1 MRSTKQRRLAGL
13 LLALAATG
21 GLTACGSASDSGSA
35 ADMRGERPAA
45 APEAASTGSYGTSGG
60 SGGSGGSDKA
70 ATGEKPQQAAQ
81 VGQPGVD
88 RKLVRTATIVLVTPD
103 VRDSAERARAIVVAT
118 GGYTGQAD
126 VGSRSATMTLYVPS
140 DKLDDT
146 LGKLSAPELGKEES
160 RSQAAEDVTEQIVD
174 VESRIQ
180 TQRASLE
187 RVRALLG
194 RAQQISEIVQLESE
208 VTRREADLESL
219 LKRRER
225 LAGSVAMSTVTLR
238 LSRDSAPAPVAD
250 DDTLLGALA
259 GGWKAFV
266 DTTSFVVRAV
276 ALVLPF
282 AVVLGVPAYLLW
294 RRWRR
299 SARPAQ
305 AQPVAQEPVTQE
317 S

>member
-21 GLTACGSASDSGSA
+21 GLTACGSSASDSGSA
-35 ADMRGERPAA
+35 AAPAENPA
-45 APEAASTGSYGTSGG
+45 MAPEAATGYGTSGG
-60 SGGSGGSDKA
+60 ADKA
-70 ATGEKPQQAAQ
+70 APGEKPEQAAQ

-88 RKLVRTATIVLVTPD
+88 RKLVRTATIVLVTPN
-103 VRDSAERARAIVVAT
+103 VRESAERARQIVVGT
-118 GGYTGQAD
+118 GGYTGQAE
-126 VGSRSATMTLYVPS
+126 VGDRSATMTLYVPS

-146 LGKLSAPELGKEES
+146 LSKLSAPELGKEES
-160 RSQAAEDVTEQIVD
+160 RSQSAQDVTEQIVD

-238 LSRDSAPAPVAD
+238 LSRDSAPPPAAE
-250 DDTLLGALA
+250 DDTVLGALA

-282 AVVLGVPAYLLW
+282 AVVLGVPAFFVW
-294 RRWRR
+294 RHRGR
-299 SARPAQ
+299 SPRPTPPQPAQ
-305 AQPVAQEPVTQE
+305 PVTQE

>member
-1 MRSTKQRRLAGL
+1 MRSTMRRRLAGL

-21 GLTACGSASDSGSA
+21 GLAACGSSNSSDSGSA
-35 ADMRGERPAA
+35 AAPAELRGEMPAA
-45 APEAASTGSYGTSGG
+45 GSDSAAGGTSGS
-60 SGGSGGSDKA
+60 SGQPEKA
-70 ATGEKPQQAAQ
+70 ADQAAQ
-81 VGQPGVD
+81 VAQPGVD
-88 RKLVRTATIVLVTPD
+88 RKLVRTATLVLVTPD
-103 VRDSAERARAIVVAT
+103 VRDSAERARTIVVAT
-118 GGYTGQAD
+118 GGYTGQAE
-126 VGSRSATMTLYVPS
+126 VGNRHATLTLYVPS

-146 LGKLSAPELGKEES
+146 LAKLSAPEMGKEES
-160 RSQAAEDVTEQIVD
+160 RSQAAQDVTEQIVD

-187 RVRALLG
+187 RVRALLA
-194 RAQQISEIVQLESE
+194 RAGQISEIVQLEAE

-238 LSRDSAPAPVAD
+238 LSRDSVPAPAQD
-250 DDTLLGALA
+250 DDTFLGALA
-259 GGWKAFV
+259 GGWKAFL

-282 AVVLGVPAYLLW
+282 AVVLGVPAYLVW
-294 RRWRR
+294 RHRRR
-299 SARPAQ
+299 SSRPRAPQPAQ
-305 AQPVAQEPVTQE
+305 PVTQE

>member
-21 GLTACGSASDSGSA
+21 GLTACGSSSPDSGSA
-35 ADMRGERPAA
+35 AAPADMRGEMPAA
-45 APEAASTGSYGTSGG
+45 GPDAAATGSYGTSGQPE
-60 SGGSGGSDKA
+60 KA
-70 ATGEKPQQAAQ
+70 AEQAQ

-118 GGYTGQAD
+118 GGYTGQAE
-126 VGSRSATMTLYVPS
+126 VGTRNATLTLYVPS

-146 LGKLSAPELGKEES
+146 LAKLSAPEMGKEES
-160 RSQAAEDVTEQIVD
+160 RSQAAQDVTEQIVD

-194 RAQQISEIVQLESE
+194 RAGQISEIVQLESE

-219 LKRRER
+219 LKRREK

-238 LSRDSAPAPVAD
+238 LSRDSAPAPTEE
-250 DDTLLGALA
+250 DDTFLGALA

-266 DTTSFVVRAV
+266 DTTSFVVRAI

-282 AVVLGVPAYLLW
+282 AVVLGVPAYLFW
-294 RRWRR
+294 RHRRR
-299 SARPAQ
+299 SSRPAPPAPQ
-305 AQPVAQEPVTQE
+305 PAQPVTQE

>member
-21 GLTACGSASDSGSA
+21 GLTACGSSASESGSA
-35 ADMRGERPAA
+35 AAPADMRGENPAM
-45 APEAASTGSYGTSGG
+45 APEAATGYSTSGG
-60 SGGSGGSDKA
+60 ADKA
-70 ATGEKPQQAAQ
+70 APGEKREQAAQ

-88 RKLVRTATIVLVTPD
+88 RKLVRTATIVLVTPN
-103 VRDSAERARAIVVAT
+103 VRDSAEQARQIVVGT
-118 GGYTGQAD
+118 GGYTGQAE
-126 VGSRSATMTLYVPS
+126 VGDRSATMTLYVPS
-140 DKLDDT
+140 DKLDET
-146 LGKLSAPELGKEES
+146 LRKLSAPELGKEES
-160 RSQAAEDVTEQIVD
+160 RSQSAQDVTEQIVD

-194 RAQQISEIVQLESE
+194 RAQQISEVVQLESE

-238 LSRDSAPAPVAD
+238 LSRDSAPPPPAD

-266 DTTSFVVRAV
+266 DTTSFVVRAI
-276 ALVLPF
+276 AQVLPF
-282 AVVLGVPAYLLW
+282 AVVLGVPAYLVW
-294 RRWRR
+294 RHRRR

-305 AQPVAQEPVTQE
+305 PAPQPVAQE

>member
-1 MRSTKQRRLAGL
+1 MRSTKRRRLAGL

-21 GLTACGSASDSGSA
+21 GLTACGSSNSTESGA
-35 ADMRGERPAA
+35 AAPADMRGEMPAA
-45 APEAASTGSYGTSGG
+45 GSDSAVGGSYGTSGQPE
-60 SGGSGGSDKA
+60 KA
-70 ATGEKPQQAAQ
+70 APAEQAAQ
-81 VGQPGVD
+81 VAQPGVD
-88 RKLVRTATIVLVTPD
+88 RKLVRTATLVLVTPD

-118 GGYTGQAD
+118 GGYTGQAE
-126 VGSRSATMTLYVPS
+126 VGERHATLTLYVPS

-146 LGKLSAPELGKEES
+146 LAKLSAPEMGKEES
-160 RSQAAEDVTEQIVD
+160 RSQAAQDVTEQIVD

-194 RAQQISEIVQLESE
+194 RAGQISEIVQLEAE

-238 LSRDSAPAPVAD
+238 LSRDSVPAPAAD
-250 DDTLLGALA
+250 DDTFLGALA
-259 GGWKAFV
+259 GGWKAFL
-266 DTTSFVVRAV
+266 DTTSFVVRAI

-282 AVVLGVPAYLLW
+282 AVVLGVPAYLVW
-294 RRWRR
+294 RHRRR
-299 SARPAQ
+299 SSRPRAPQPAQ
-305 AQPVAQEPVTQE
+305 PVTQE